1 MENKQSAMESM
12 EMKNLFGSIYKGR
25 RVLVTGHTGFKGSWL
40 IFWLSKLGAEV
51 HGIALDP
58 PTIPNHLSALSFDH
72 HPVILDICRK
82 EAFDQA
88 VRKIRPEIIFHLA
101 AQPLVR
107 LSYEQPYETYLTNVM
122 GTVNVLD
129 TARHL
134 ESLRAVVIITSD
146 KCYDN
151 REWAWGYRENEPMG
165 GKDPYSSS
173 KGCAELVTAAF
184 RHSYF
189 NSGNYGTT
197 HNVLIA
203 SARAG
208 NVIGGGDWALDRI
221 VPDLV
226 RAASSHAPLMLRYP
240 GATRPWQ
247 HVLEPLSGYLMV
259 GWRLLQ
265 GKAAFARS
273 WNFGPS
279 TASNLPVVELVKE
292 AALTWHDVTFETGCE
307 PQPHEAGFLM
317 LDSTLAKKELLWD
330 TVWDF
335 KTTVRKTIEWYKD
348 YYGNRAIRTESDLLD
363 YIGEA
368 TERSIIWA
376 ECRQD

>member
-1 MENKQSAMESM
+1 MESM
-12 EMKNLFGSIYKGR
+12 EMINLFGNIYQGK

-40 IFWLSKLGAEV
+40 IYWLSQLGADV
-51 HGIALDP
+51 HGIALEP
-58 PTIPNHLSALSFDH
+58 PTTPNHLSTLSIDYH
-72 HPVILDICRK
+72 SVILDVTRK
-82 EAFDQA
+82 EEFTKA
-88 VRKIRPEIIFHLA
+88 VREIRPEIIFHLA

-107 LSYEQPYETYLTNVM
+107 LSYEQPYETFLTNVM

-129 TARHL
+129 AARHL
-134 ESLRAVVIITSD
+134 DSLKAVVIVTSD

-151 REWAWGYRENEPMG
+151 KEWVWGYRENEPMG

-189 NSGNYGTT
+189 NTAAYGKS

-203 SARAG
+203 SVRAG

-221 VPDLV
+221 VPDLA
-226 RAASSHAPLMLRYP
+226 RAASSHASLMLRYP

-247 HVLEPLSGYLMV
+247 HVLEPLSGYLMI
-259 GWRLLQ
+259 GWRLLE
-265 GKAAFARS
+265 GKAVFAHG

-279 TASNLPVVELVKE
+279 ISSNLSVLELTSE
-292 AALTWHDVTFETGCE
+292 AALIWPDVKYETGNE
-307 PQPHEAGFLM
+307 PQPHEAGYLM
-317 LDSTLAKKELLWD
+317 LDSTMAKKELLWD
-330 TVWDF
+330 TVWNF

-348 YYGNRAIRTESDLLD
+348 YYSHSGIRTAHDLQD
-363 YIGEA
+363 FVIEA
-368 TERSIIWA
+368 TEKSIIWTA
-376 ECRQD
+376 HKRN

>member
-1 MENKQSAMESM
+1 MEITS
-12 EMKNLFGSIYKGR
+12 LFDGIYHGR
-25 RVLVTGHTGFKGSWL
+25 KVLVTGHTGFKGSWL
-40 IFWLSKLGAEV
+40 AYWLSQMGAEV
-51 HGIALDP
+51 YGIALDP
-58 PTIPNHLSALSFDH
+58 PTEPNHLSVLAFNCHSL
-72 HPVILDICRK
+72 ILDITRR
-82 EAFDQA
+82 EEFAAA
-88 VRKIRPEIIFHLA
+88 VTSIRPEIIFHLA

-122 GTVNVLD
+122 GTVNVLEA
-129 TARHL
+129 ARHTD
-134 ESLRAVVIITSD
+134 SVRAVVIVTSD

-173 KGCAELVTAAF
+173 KGCAELVTAAY

-189 NSGNYGTT
+189 HPAAFGTS
-197 HNVLIA
+197 HNVLVA
-203 SARAG
+203 TARAG

-226 RAASSHAPLMLRYP
+226 KAASSGTRLLLRYP

-247 HVLEPLSGYLMV
+247 HVLEPLSGYLMI

-265 GKAAFARS
+265 GKAEFGKS

-279 TASNLPVVELVKE
+279 IASNLSVIELVTE
-292 AALTWHDVTFETGCE
+292 AAISWKEVAFETGNGI
-307 PQPHEAGFLM
+307 QPHEAGYLM
-317 LDSTLAKKELLWD
+317 LDSSLAKKELLWD

-335 KTTVRKTIEWYKD
+335 KTTVGKTIGWYRD
-348 YYGNRAIRTESDLLD
+348 FYANSGIRTGDDLASF
-363 YIGEA
+363 IGEA
-368 TERSIIWA
+368 TEKSIPWSRNGRS
-376 ECRQD
+376 